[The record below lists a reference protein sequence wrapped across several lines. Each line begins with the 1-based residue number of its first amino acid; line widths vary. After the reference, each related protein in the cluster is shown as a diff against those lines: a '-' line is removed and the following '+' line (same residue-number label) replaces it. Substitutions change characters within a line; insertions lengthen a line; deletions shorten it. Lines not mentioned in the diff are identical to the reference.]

1 MAMDSASVTVVRF
14 EQMPEGWDEVPFEE
28 DAADGIV
35 VSQETAQKF
44 LSLLD
49 EQKIGYTLEGD
60 VDADGWQFV
69 LKNTN

>member
-1 MAMDSASVTVVRF
+1 M
-14 EQMPEGWDEVPFEE
+14 EVPFEE